1 MPNDPTDLR
10 VAKTREAIERAF
22 DELILEKDADRVT
35 VKEFAERARIH
46 RKTFYLHFE
55 SIEALY
61 DWRIKQI
68 MDEYFAKHETTPQ
81 VARDLAGHAKRFFT
95 YLAAQPEVTER
106 LVCRPGSYDF
116 GSRLYY
122 DQMMRYK
129 SLDHD
134 PFEWLGQE
142 KENLVLR
149 FIRATALD
157 FYRGWVKDGKVVPVD
172 EAADLLALITCGGA
186 EAIMH

>member
-35 VKEFAERARIH
+35 VKELAERARIH

-81 VARDLAGHAKRFFT
+81 VARDLAGHAKR
-95 YLAAQPEVTER
+95 
-106 LVCRPGSYDF
+106 F